1 MEYKIIYN
9 KPIELIEIEEFLNK
23 TINEINF
30 KFQLEIEKIENSP
43 MPTNLKKYNMEKL
56 DIERKIRLEPYH
68 NELYK
73 LNSSIPFGY
82 VITER
87 E

>member
-43 MPTNLKKYNMEKL
+43 MPTDLKKYNMEKL
-56 DIERKIRLEPYH
+56 DVERKIRLEPYY

-73 LNSSIPFGY
+73 LNSTIPISCA
-82 VITER
+82 ITER
-87 E
+87 

>member
-43 MPTNLKKYNMEKL
+43 MPTDLKKYNMEKL
-56 DIERKIRLEPYH
+56 DVERKIRLEPYY

-73 LNSSIPFGY
+73 LNLSIPISC

-87 E
+87 